1 MNADRRRWFPS
12 SPPRA
17 AGRFLATL
25 AVVLALGPIVN
36 RAAVNRAV
44 AQEQVAAEKSTESPR
59 IGLADVDITPPQG
72 YPMAGYYHE
81 RLAMGRRDPLKAK
94 AIVFRG
100 SSTSA
105 AWVACDLIGIA
116 RDLCLAVRREAS
128 LRTGIPAEQIV
139 ITGTHTH
146 TAPDYTRELYDHLG
160 GRPAPANRPA
170 YAPRLIQRLVD
181 VIVAAN
187 DRAAPAVLD
196 AGVAI
201 QTTPVSF
208 NRRFLMQDGSVKTWQ
223 RLDAPGVLRAAGP
236 IDPQIGLVAVRSL
249 DRRQTLGVL
258 SNFALHLDTVGGQM
272 WSGDYPHVIERGLR
286 QKYGESLV
294 SLFGTGTCGDINHS
308 DPVAKERLKMEA
320 IGESL
325 AATILPALE
334 QLEPVASPSLQVRS
348 GVVRLPLQEV
358 ADAQLERARQ
368 LLPAAAAGQKVDFF
382 DQVSAYKAVVI
393 DHFRNQPA
401 KIKSPDYIGWGLSNS
416 WGGVGGELPVEVT
429 TIALGRDV
437 GLVFLPG
444 EVFVELGLAI
454 KQASPFRTTLVV
466 ELANCVETIYIPTRA
481 AYAQGSYEV
490 TNSTVQPGSG
500 EMLVEESV
508 RQLRSVRE

>member
-1 MNADRRRWFPS
+1 MNS
-12 SPPRA
+12 IA
-17 AGRFLATL
+17 AGRFLA
-25 AVVLALGPIVN
+25 ALLIGLTVGAGAN
-36 RAAVNRAV
+36 CAG
-44 AQEQVAAEKSTESPR
+44 AEDKTVEPLR
-59 IGLADVDITPPQG
+59 VGLADVDITPPQG

-81 RLAMGRRDPLKAK
+81 RLATGQRDPLKAK
-94 AIVFRG
+94 AVVFRS

-105 AWVACDLIGIA
+105 AWVACDLIGVA
-116 RDLCLAVRREAS
+116 RDLCLAVRSEAS
-128 LRTGIPAEQIV
+128 KRTGIPAEQIV

-146 TAPDYTRELYDHLG
+146 TAPDYIRELYDHVG
-160 GRPAPANRPA
+160 GRPALPNRPA
-170 YAPRLIQRLVD
+170 YAPTLIQRLVD
-181 VIVAAN
+181 VIVAAHEK
-187 DRAAPAVLD
+187 AAPAALESGS
-196 AGVAI
+196 ATQA
-201 QTTPVSF
+201 TPVSF

-223 RLDAPGVLRAAGP
+223 RLDSPGVLRAAGP

-294 SLFGTGTCGDINHS
+294 SVFGTGTCGDINHS
-308 DPVAKERLKMEA
+308 DPVAKERLKTEA

-325 AATILPALE
+325 TATILPALE
-334 QLEPVASPSLQVRS
+334 QLAPIAAPALAVRS
-348 GVVRLPLQEV
+348 SVVKLPLQD
-358 ADAQLERARQ
+358 ATPAQLARATE

-393 DHFRNQPA
+393 DHFRRQPA
-401 KIKSPDYIGWGLSNS
+401 TVKSTDYIGWGLSNAL
-416 WGGVGGELPVEVT
+416 GGVGLELPVEVT
-429 TIALGRDV
+429 TIALGGDTAMV
-437 GLVFLPG
+437 YLPG

-466 ELANCVETIYIPTRA
+466 ELANCVETIYVPTRA

-500 EMLVEESV
+500 EMLVEEAV
-508 RQLRSVRE
+508 RQLRSARE